1 VVARITPI
9 TGAALCS
16 LLAAA
21 LSGCAL
27 AKRFSFEP
35 PTVRLEFIEVTR
47 LDPAGGSLRLQLAVQ
62 NPNPYDLRGGQLGA
76 TLDLE
81 GTHFGEATLEQEATL
96 KAGRQSWVTVPV
108 RFTWE
113 GVGAAARGVLTRGAV
128 SYRLEGRLLV
138 HTPGGERWVPLAL
151 SGDVGVREMLG
162 GP

>member
-1 VVARITPI
+1 MAPVTLVA
-9 TGAALCS
+9 GVALCM

-47 LDPAGGSLRLQLAVQ
+47 LDLEGGSLRLQLAVH
-62 NPNPYDLRGGQLGA
+62 NPNPYDLRGGQLSA

-81 GTHFGEATLEQEATL
+81 DTHFGDASLERAATLS
-96 KAGRQSWVTVPV
+96 AGKQSWVTVPMQ
-108 RFTWE
+108 FTWE

-138 HTPGGERWVPLAL
+138 QTPGGERWVPLAL
-151 SGDVGVREMLG
+151 SGDVGVREMFG
-162 GP
+162 GS